1 MNITFDGES
10 VQHNPAPKYLGIT
23 LDRSLTYGPHIE
35 KLTQK
40 IKTRNNVITCGITY
54 AGAET
59 LRIAALSLVY
69 SATEY
74 YTPVWTQSKHAKKI
88 DTQLNITMHII
99 SGTLKPTPTPWLP
112 ILSNIP
118 PPPLRHEEFLKNE
131 WNKYKNNEQF
141 PINSVLL
148 NPPRTRLKSRT
159 PFWLAIE
166 ESQSEKWHSS

>member
-40 IKTRNNVITCGITY
+40 IKTRNNLLTKLTGTGWG

-69 SATEY
+69 SAAEY
-74 YTPVWTQSKHAKKI
+74 YIPVWTQSKHAKKI

-99 SGTLKPTPTPWLP
+99 SGTLKPKPTPWLP

-118 PPPLRHEEFLKNE
+118 PPPLRLRIPK
-131 WNKYKNNEQF
+131 K
-141 PINSVLL
+141 
-148 NPPRTRLKSRT
+148 
-159 PFWLAIE
+159 
-166 ESQSEKWHSS
+166 